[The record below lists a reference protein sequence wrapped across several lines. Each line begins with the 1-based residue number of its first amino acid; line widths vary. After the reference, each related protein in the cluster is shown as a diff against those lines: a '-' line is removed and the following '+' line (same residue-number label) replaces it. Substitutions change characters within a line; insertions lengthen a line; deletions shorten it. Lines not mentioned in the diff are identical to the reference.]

1 MRSEKEEELTPA
13 RVSVVKRISMGE
25 DNRTV
30 HRSFETEQLVNA
42 FQKITALLRKCW
54 GIAGANIISTN
65 LQDDGMKDM
74 DEIINPLVPGKNIHV
89 RVMF

>member
-1 MRSEKEEELTPA
+1 MRSEKEQALTPV
-13 RVSVVKRISMGE
+13 RVNNVKRLSMGE
-25 DNRTV
+25 ETPTV

-65 LQDDGMKDM
+65 LQDDGMKDK
-74 DEIINPLVPGKNIHV
+74 DDIINPLVPGKNIHV
-89 RVMF
+89 RIIF